1 MATSSN
7 VQFNQV
13 TSSALMIGSNVFS
26 STGVSQDWS
35 VTGSVEATT
44 TLTVG
49 GNATIG
55 GTLIAQEFHT
65 EYVSG
70 SIILTSGSTQF
81 GDTLDDTHYFTGSMF
96 TSGSFELN
104 GYSVNEISND
114 TGLSSQSSTALVT
127 ENALKTYVDTT
138 KADVA
143 SFPTY
148 VRKQFV
154 KISTGLTGTNTAS
167 FNAVTASAPAGLT
180 DTSEHDFL
188 FFINGQYM
196 EHDAIEIQ
204 QADSTFLLKVDSDS
218 IGYDLESDDEIL
230 AWGKFNS

>member
-1 MATSSN
+1 M
-7 VQFNQV
+7 
-13 TSSALMIGSNVFS
+13 
-26 STGVSQDWS
+26 
-35 VTGSVEATT
+35 
-44 TLTVG
+44 
-49 GNATIG
+49 
-55 GTLIAQEFHT
+55 
-65 EYVSG
+65 
-70 SIILTSGSTQF
+70 
-81 GDTLDDTHYFTGSMF
+81 
-96 TSGSFELN
+96 
-104 GYSVNEISND
+104 
-114 TGLSSQSSTALVT
+114 
-127 ENALKTYVDTT
+127 
-138 KADVA
+138 
-143 SFPTY
+143 
-148 VRKQFV
+148 RKQFV